1 MLKKTLVPA
10 LALSMAFMAYAGPA
24 QAKDH
29 TARNVLLGVA
39 AAIGA
44 ATIIAAATGAGGRK
58 ACAGGR
64 RGVNFCDRAVSRCLN
79 AAHRNNIRRGGGGV
93 EFLRLNRIKSTSYG
107 VKVYMRVRAYEPWG
121 GVRRH
126 TVRCKVKRNLA
137 VKGMAWLN

>member
-44 ATIIAAATGAGGRK
+44 ATIIAAATGVGRK
-58 ACAGGR
+58 ACARGRGGL
-64 RGVNFCDRAVSRCLN
+64 NFCDRAVSRCLN
-79 AAHRNNIRRGGGGV
+79 AAHRDNLRRGGGGV
-93 EFLRLNRIKSTSYG
+93 EFLRLNRIKGKSYG

-126 TVRCKVKRNLA
+126 TVRCKVRRNLA
-137 VKGMAWLN
+137 IKDLAWLD